1 MCSLCLGSAGYL
13 PSYQLG
19 ISGCIHGQG
28 LRLIGVC
35 FLATPQ
41 DGRWDCPHP
50 KFLSRIHIRT
60 PELGVLAG
68 KEPEHLYICT
78 VCGRMLRIHCGTMNR
93 TAQGVAGPYFPF
105 FVSDSILRTLEGGG
119 LVGEYA
125 QAIPFVW
132 ALLAV
137 NSFLSGM

>member
-1 MCSLCLGSAGYL
+1 MCTLCLGSAGYL

-19 ISGCIHGQG
+19 ISGCIHCQC

-60 PELGVLAG
+60 PELGVFAG

-78 VCGRMLRIHCGTMNR
+78 VGGRMLRIHCGTMNR
-93 TAQGVAGPYFPF
+93 TAQGAHVGYGTYVNNVASRGRFLT
-105 FVSDSILRTLEGGG
+105 FVFSLLSPRVKSRT
-119 LVGEYA
+119 
-125 QAIPFVW
+125 
-132 ALLAV
+132 
-137 NSFLSGM
+137 S